1 MISWSTALFALLV
14 GATLGLG
21 YFGGL
26 WLTVHWVAH
35 RGGSAK
41 LLLGSFVGRT
51 LLALGGFFLL
61 LQWAARWE
69 LLALALLGF
78 VALRTLLLR
87 RWGLEPSSESVPSR
101 HGN

>member
-1 MISWSTALFALLV
+1 VISWPAALFALLV
-14 GATLGLG
+14 GAILGLG

-35 RGGSAK
+35 RGGSAT
-41 LLLGSFVGRT
+41 LLLGSFVART
-51 LLALGGFFLL
+51 ILALGGFLL
-61 LQWAARWE
+61 LLRWTARWE

-87 RWGLEPSSESVPSR
+87 RWGLKPSSGSVPSR

>member
-41 LLLGSFVGRT
+41 LLLGSF
-51 LLALGGFFLL
+51 LL
-61 LQWAARWE
+61 LLRWTARWE

>member
-1 MISWSTALFALLV
+1 MPWAAALFALLL
-14 GATLGLG
+14 GAVLGLG

-41 LLLGSFVGRT
+41 LLLGSFLGRT
-51 LLALGGFFLL
+51 ILALGGFFLL
-61 LQWAARWE
+61 LHGSARWE

-78 VALRTLLLR
+78 VALRTLLLQ
-87 RWGLEPSSESVPSR
+87 RWGLKPSSESAPSR

>member
-1 MISWSTALFALLV
+1 MISWPAALFALLV
-14 GATLGLG
+14 GAILGFG

-35 RGGSAK
+35 RGGSAT
-41 LLLGSFVGRT
+41 LLLGSFVART
-51 LLALGGFFLL
+51 ILALGGFLL
-61 LQWAARWE
+61 LLRWAARWE

-87 RWGLEPSSESVPSR
+87 RWGLKPSSGSVPSR